1 MTFDKYID
9 AILEKE
15 EGYVDDPADRGG
27 ETNHGITVAVAR
39 RNGYLGPMIDMPV
52 SVARAIYLKRYITE
66 PGFDQVA
73 ILSPIVADELID
85 TGVNM
90 GPSRPS
96 EMFQRWLNAFND
108 GQKRY
113 EDLFVDGRIGPAT
126 IEAFDA
132 YLEQRGSEGESVM
145 LMALNCT
152 QGVRYLD
159 IAENNPSQERFMYG
173 WMRSR
178 VADILKGVQHG

>member
-1 MTFDKYID
+1 MNHGAFIE
-9 AILEKE
+9 AILAKE
-15 EGYVDDPADRGG
+15 QGYVNDPHDRGG
-27 ETNHGITVAVAR
+27 ETNYGITVQVAR
-39 RNGYLGPMIDMPV
+39 RHGYTGPMLLLPKDL
-52 SVARAIYLKRYITE
+52 AREIYLKRYITE
-66 PGFDQVA
+66 PGFDKIA
-73 ILSPIVADELID
+73 EWSSLVADELID

-108 GQKRY
+108 GARRY

-126 IEAFDA
+126 VHAFQA
-132 YLEQRGSEGESVM
+132 YLEQRGPEGESVM

-152 QGVRYLD
+152 QGVRYLE
-159 IAENNPSQERFMYG
+159 IAENSPSQERFMYG

-178 VADILKGVQHG
+178 VADVLKGVRP